1 MTIAVG
7 DKLPE
12 ATFKVRTPEGL
23 KDVTTQELTAGKKVV
38 LFAVPGAF
46 TPTCHAKHVPSYLE
60 NLDALRAKG
69 VDAVACVAVNDAFVL
84 DAWGKAVGSD
94 GKLMLLSD
102 GNATFTKAVGLDFDG
117 SGFGLGT
124 RSKRYSMLV
133 ENGVVMALNIEE
145 SPGVMEVS
153 GADRILAALRSAFDE
168 RGGATLSEALIRKYY
183 DAFNRGDREA
193 MLSLLTDDVAHDI
206 NQGGREVGKEAFR
219 RFLAH
224 MDRCYREELTDIVVT
239 TSPDGTMPRPNSS
252 CTAPISPPTPACRQ
266 RAARLTSCRPA
277 PSSRCAMAGSR
288 G

>member
-12 ATFKVRTPEGL
+12 ATFKVRTPDGL

-60 NLDALRAKG
+60 NLDALKAKG

-94 GKLMLLSD
+94 GKIMLLSD

-133 ENGVVMALNIEE
+133 ENGVVKALNIEE

-153 GADRILAALRSAFDE
+153 GADRILAAL
-168 RGGATLSEALIRKYY
+168 
-183 DAFNRGDREA
+183 
-193 MLSLLTDDVAHDI
+193 
-206 NQGGREVGKEAFR
+206 
-219 RFLAH
+219 
-224 MDRCYREELTDIVVT
+224 
-239 TSPDGTMPRPNSS
+239 
-252 CTAPISPPTPACRQ
+252 
-266 RAARLTSCRPA
+266 
-277 PSSRCAMAGSR
+277 
-288 G
+288 